1 MRKYKINIK
10 TYPSI
15 KSQQQQYYQ
24 QYFQLRTQGVLDYKY
39 IIQVFYLL
47 FITLML
53 NSEGEWTWEPREAL
67 VLRWT
72 QVLVVCRKL
81 KLGEG
86 QDFIRSNR

>member
-15 KSQQQQYYQ
+15 KSQLQQYYQ

-47 FITLML
+47 FIIVML
-53 NSEGEWTWEPREAL
+53 NSGH
-67 VLRWT
+67 
-72 QVLVVCRKL
+72 
-81 KLGEG
+81 
-86 QDFIRSNR
+86 